1 MNKLES
7 SQPWQKLFV
16 AGSSEFPTAARD
28 SDTLVHTIGAVTGS
42 GLILCVFEV
51 LKHKLFP
58 NLGTLTSL
66 IATILVVTLVAAT
79 MCGFS
84 IARLIAEKRRSQ
96 AVLRQ
101 SEEQYRLL
109 FESNSVPMWVYDR
122 KTLRFLSVNQAA
134 IEQYGYSKEEFLTRK
149 IVDIRSAE
157 DVPDLLK
164 EVEKEKQGIHH
175 SGIWRHHRKNGSV
188 LRVEIVSHDLTFDG
202 TSATLVAAYD
212 VTERKRA
219 EDSVRQAEEKYRGIF
234 ENSVVGIFQSAPDG
248 RLISVNRALA
258 NMHGYDS
265 PEELLATIARE
276 GPKLMVDP
284 NGMAV
289 LARSAEEHGAVRGAE
304 LEIYC
309 KDGSRRWVR
318 MNLRVIRDIAGKV
331 ALREGTVEDITE
343 HKAAQERVQ
352 FLAYHDALTELP
364 HRILLQNRMESAM
377 ADARRRNEKI
387 ALLFVD
393 LDRFKSINDSFGH
406 SFGDTLLKDVAKR
419 LKKCTRESNTVARI
433 GGDEFLILLCNLKDP
448 ADATIAADRVID
460 AMNESFTIQGQSLSV
475 SCSVGISIFPEHGKD
490 GEALIR
496 NADAAMYCAKNI
508 GRGNV
513 RFFTDEMNAQAVQ

>member
-1 MNKLES
+1 
-7 SQPWQKLFV
+7 
-16 AGSSEFPTAARD
+16 
-28 SDTLVHTIGAVTGS
+28 
-42 GLILCVFEV
+42 
-51 LKHKLFP
+51 
-58 NLGTLTSL
+58 
-66 IATILVVTLVAAT
+66 
-79 MCGFS
+79 
-84 IARLIAEKRRSQ
+84 
-96 AVLRQ
+96 
-101 SEEQYRLL
+101 
-109 FESNSVPMWVYDR
+109 
-122 KTLRFLSVNQAA
+122 
-134 IEQYGYSKEEFLTRK
+134 
-149 IVDIRSAE
+149 
-157 DVPDLLK
+157 
-164 EVEKEKQGIHH
+164 
-175 SGIWRHHRKNGSV
+175 
-188 LRVEIVSHDLTFDG
+188 
-202 TSATLVAAYD
+202 
-212 VTERKRA
+212 
-219 EDSVRQAEEKYRGIF
+219 
-234 ENSVVGIFQSAPDG
+234 
-248 RLISVNRALA
+248 
-258 NMHGYDS
+258 
-265 PEELLATIARE
+265 
-276 GPKLMVDP
+276 
-284 NGMAV
+284 
-289 LARSAEEHGAVRGAE
+289 
-304 LEIYC
+304 
-309 KDGSRRWVR
+309 